1 MQLQSQIQKWGNG
14 LGLRVSGLLRDLPN
28 FEVNDKVLIEVTEIG
43 FSVKKIVA
51 PQRFLPLKE
60 DALLEGL
67 TPENVHAQ
75 SLSKL
80 ISGEF

>member
-1 MQLQSQIQKWGNG
+1 MRTINYPI
-14 LGLRVSGLLRDLPN
+14 V
-28 FEVNDKVLIEVTEIG
+28 
-43 FSVKKIVA
+43 FSYS
-51 PQRFLPLKE
+51 QRFLPLKE